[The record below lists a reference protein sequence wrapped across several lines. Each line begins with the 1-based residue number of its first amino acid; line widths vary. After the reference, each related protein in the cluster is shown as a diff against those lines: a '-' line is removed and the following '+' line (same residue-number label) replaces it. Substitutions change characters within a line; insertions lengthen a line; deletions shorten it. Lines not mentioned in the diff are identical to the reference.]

1 MKGVFNMK
9 KCGFFF
15 FGLAVGFIVGNSITS
30 VSVIAVSSLLGFMGS
45 VVSMIIIG
53 KEKENDKKISN
64 NMDNLDTLGS
74 VFGLFFLGMLIG
86 NISGAIL
93 KKGIPFGINIL
104 QFDTSTQIPK
114 QLPP

>member
-1 MKGVFNMK
+1 MK
-9 KCGFFF
+9 KWGFFV
-15 FGLAVGFIVGNSITS
+15 FGLAVGFLIGNSITS

-53 KEKENDKKISN
+53 KEKENDKKTSN

-74 VFGLFFLGMLIG
+74 IFGLFFMGMLIG
-86 NISGAIL
+86 NIFGAIF
-93 KKGIPFGINIL
+93 KKGIPVGSHII

-114 QLPP
+114 QTSP

>member
-1 MKGVFNMK
+1 MK
-9 KCGFFF
+9 KRGFFV
-15 FGLAVGFIVGNSITS
+15 FGLAVGFLIGNSITS

-53 KEKENDKKISN
+53 KEKENDKKTSN

-74 VFGLFFLGMLIG
+74 IFGLLFMGMLIG
-86 NISGAIL
+86 NIFGAIF
-93 KKGIPFGINIL
+93 KKGIPVGSHII

-114 QLPP
+114 QTSP